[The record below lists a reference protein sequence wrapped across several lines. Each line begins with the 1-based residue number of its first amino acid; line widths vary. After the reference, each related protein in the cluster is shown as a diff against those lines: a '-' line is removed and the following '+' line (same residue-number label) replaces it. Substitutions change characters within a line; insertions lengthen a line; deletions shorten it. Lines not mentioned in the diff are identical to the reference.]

1 MGGIALIGVFRIL
14 VRNLQKEPK
23 GNVNPSVNSL
33 LILSTIPFHHLIQDE
48 WYYGRVV
55 HAQVGGQGVARTT
68 RRFLRN

>member
-23 GNVNPSVNSL
+23 GSVNP
-33 LILSTIPFHHLIQDE
+33 LIQDE
-48 WYYGRVV
+48 WYYERVV